1 MKTAAVPQ
9 LHLVHPGEPARRETE
24 PESPRVRLI
33 ERGSTAL
40 TDAELVAVLLD
51 GGSPG
56 GSLRAARDL
65 LGRSGGLAGLGSV
78 GSLAA
83 GAEPGPGEAGLAAA
97 VELARRLARRE
108 VPARE
113 PMSRPAKVA
122 AYLEIQYCRAGQEV
136 MGALFVDARH
146 RLIADREFF
155 RGNLHRLTADPATIL
170 REALLNH
177 AAGVVLFHTHP
188 SGDPAPSRED
198 LAFTRRFAKA
208 GEVLGVE
215 LVDHMIVARGG
226 EWLSLKERGGW

>member
-9 LHLVHPGEPARRETE
+9 LHLVQPDKPARRETD
-24 PESPRVRLI
+24 PESPRGRLI
-33 ERGSTAL
+33 ERGSAAL
-40 TDAELVAVLLD
+40 TDAEIVAVLLD

-56 GSLRAARDL
+56 GSLQAVRAF
-65 LGRSGGLAGLGSV
+65 LGRCGGLAGLGSV
-78 GSLAA
+78 ESLAA
-83 GAEPGPGEAGLAAA
+83 GAEPGPGEARLAAA

-113 PMSRPAKVA
+113 PMSQPARVA
-122 AYLEIQYCRAGQEV
+122 AYLELQYWRPGQEV

-146 RLIADREFF
+146 RLIADREIF

-170 REALLNH
+170 REALLSH

-188 SGDPAPSRED
+188 STDPAPSRED

-208 GEVLGVE
+208 GEVVGVE
-215 LVDHMIVARGG
+215 LVDHVIVARGG
-226 EWLSLKERGGW
+226 DWVSLKERGGW

>member
-9 LHLVHPGEPARRETE
+9 LHLVHPHKPTRRETD
-24 PESPRVRLI
+24 PESPRERLI

-51 GGSPG
+51 GGSLG
-56 GSLRAARDL
+56 DARAL
-65 LGRSGGLAGLGSV
+65 LGRCGGLAGIGSV
-78 GSLAA
+78 ESLAA
-83 GAEPGPGEAGLAAA
+83 GAEPGLGEARLAAA

-108 VPARE
+108 MPLRE
-113 PMSRPAKVA
+113 PMSQPARVA
-122 AYLEIQYCRAGQEV
+122 AYLELQYCRAGQEV

-155 RGNLHRLTADPATIL
+155 RGTMKRLTADPGPIL
-170 REALLNH
+170 REALLSH
-177 AAGVVLFHTHP
+177 ATGVVLFHTHP
-188 SGDPAPSRED
+188 STDPAPSRED

-226 EWLSLKERGGW
+226 EWLSVKARGGW